1 MEKEDSGLKSKIMK
15 LFDAKNGR
23 LRNFVML
30 LLAGICLMIIVWPTS
45 GTSSKGDDGVVATSE
60 KEAEN
65 NTESY
70 ISQTD
75 AYTKQLEQRLSKLLS
90 SMNGVGDVQVMI
102 TLKDNGENIVEKD
115 KSESSVTDEGSKQNT
130 YNEETVNAVSDDYD
144 GPYVKQ
150 VLEPNVEG
158 VLICCT
164 GGGDADIVLAITE
177 AVQALFDVPV
187 HKIVVLESN

>member
-1 MEKEDSGLKSKIMK
+1 MEKEDSGLKSKIMR
-15 LFDAKNGR
+15 LFDAKNGK
-23 LRNFVML
+23 LRNLVML

-45 GTSSKGDDGVVATSE
+45 GNTSTNGNDAAETSE
-60 KEAEN
+60 KEAGN
-65 NTESY
+65 TTESY
-70 ISQTD
+70 ISQTE
-75 AYTKQLEQRLSKLLS
+75 AYTKQLENRLSKLLS

-115 KSESSVTDEGSKQNT
+115 KSDSSITDEGGKQST
-130 YNEETVNAVSDDYD
+130 YDEETVNAVSDDYD

-164 GGGDADIVLAITE
+164 GGGDPDIVLKITE

>member
-1 MEKEDSGLKSKIMK
+1 MGKEDSGLKSKIMK
-15 LFDAKNGR
+15 LFDAKNGK

-30 LLAGICLMIIVWPTS
+30 LLAGICLMIIVWPTPDN
-45 GTSSKGDDGVVATSE
+45 TSKSSNDAAETSE
-60 KEAEN
+60 KEAG
-65 NTESY
+65 NTTGSY
-70 ISQTD
+70 ISQTE
-75 AYTKQLEQRLSKLLS
+75 AYTKQLESRLSKLLS

-115 KSESSVTDEGSKQNT
+115 KSDSSITDEESKQST
-130 YNEETVNAVSDDYD
+130 YDEETVNAVSDDYD

-164 GGGDADIVLAITE
+164 GGGEPDIVLKITE